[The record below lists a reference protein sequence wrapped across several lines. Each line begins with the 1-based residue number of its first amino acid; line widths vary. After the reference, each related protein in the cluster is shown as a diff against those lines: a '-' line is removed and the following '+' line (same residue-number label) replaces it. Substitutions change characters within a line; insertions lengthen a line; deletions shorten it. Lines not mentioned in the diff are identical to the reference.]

1 MGALAVLLGSIL
13 VAGSVTFAAQT
24 PPPNSVGNQAE
35 NSIRGTDCRALVRC
49 TDMNSAAYK
58 PGLDTDVSPVA
69 GANVSDT
76 GVSIVLAEI
85 TFTLTLCLADFIP
98 HIAAG
103 LAGSAAPIG
112 EITVRGQEVFL
123 NGHTLN
129 ELQTKGLDEQCRTN
143 LDSCTEE

>member
-1 MGALAVLLGSIL
+1 MKLDRDFV
-13 VAGSVTFAAQT
+13 
-24 PPPNSVGNQAE
+24 
-35 NSIRGTDCRALVRC
+35 RRTDCGAFVWD
-49 TDMNSAAYK
+49 TDTNSAAYK
-58 PGLDTDVSPVA
+58 PGVDVNGCPVA
-69 GANVSDT
+69 GTNVSDT

-98 HIAAG
+98 YIAAG